1 MKNLRNYSKKLT
13 YGMVAVTMA
22 FVWSCSKDDATP
34 AVSSTDTANVQG
46 ESVTDSYYDES
57 NDFSSTAVGGT
68 DATLTGRTNGEV
80 IVTGLE
86 KVDERFKCAI
96 VTVVKDLTG
105 TPNAPVYKGTITID
119 FKTGCTDA
127 KGNIR
132 KGKIIVTYSGKRFA
146 LNSTIVT
153 TFSDYSVNG
162 IKIEGT
168 NALTNLTALVEKP
181 LTRKFTNELTGGKV
195 TFTDGK
201 TATRDHTMTRE
212 VTLAYDGSLRVP
224 KNDSWKVLEGSLA
237 TGTNRDGLTYA
248 MLVTKS
254 LVYKRSCAE
263 SKVFIAVEGTKKFT
277 SGEKV
282 MTIDFGTGAC
292 DNTVTVTLTV
302 NGTVVGTP
310 KEVEIKADGSN

>member
-1 MKNLRNYSKKLT
+1 
-13 YGMVAVTMA
+13 MVAVTMA

-68 DATLTGRTNGEV
+68 PETATGR
-80 IVTGLE
+80 IDGLG
-86 KVDERFKCAI
+86 DLDNRLSCAI

-105 TPNAPVYKGTITID
+105 TPNSPVYKGVITID

-127 KGNIR
+127 KGNVR
-132 KGKIIVTYSGKRFA
+132 KGKIIVTYSGKRFS

-153 TFSDYSVNG
+153 TFADYYVNG
-162 IKIEGT
+162 IKIEGVNT
-168 NALTNLTALVEKP
+168 LTNLTNALVIP
-181 LTRKFTNELTGGKV
+181 LAPKFKNVLVGGKV

-201 TATRDHTMTRE
+201 IATREHTMTRE
-212 VTLAYDGSLRVP
+212 VTLAYDGTTRVP

-277 SGEKV
+277 SGEKI